1 MSRDRIDISEVV
13 SAGLAGWRTGEPY
26 ELVNLAGETIVHQPL
41 RTLFVPHGSLLSAE
55 CQVRS

>member
-13 SAGLAGWRTGEPY
+13 SAG
-26 ELVNLAGETIVHQPL
+26 LVNLAGETIVHQPL